1 MSNVGNVTDIIL
13 ELDKIDSLYREL
25 HTVNEKMQELPQQKE
40 KKKRK
45 HQAILNNEEKNLVEK
60 HVKQLP
66 PLYKESLKSYS
77 SGEFWVYP
85 PDHWITLKSQPD
97 ENKKEWIEMGL
108 NCEFKEK
115 FYDYFRNYDEC
126 FLSAVK
132 ECDDLYAKALA
143 RRQNNYDKIEK
154 EYAAKE
160 QDLTDR
166 KNQIEQQLNSI
177 TLIPEE
183 LFVDATRIS
192 TMLKQKRA
200 DTLKE
205 AINLALDEKR
215 KDQEEAER
223 RYEAAMRE
231 AILKEQALEN
241 RQHNEAMER
250 IAREEALAA
259 KEHTAAMERA
269 AQAQN
274 DILKKSAESQQRAA
288 SARCNTCANRFT
300 CSYEKK
306 QAYSCS
312 SYRSI

>member
-1 MSNVGNVTDIIL
+1 MSNVSNVTDIIL

-25 HTVNEKMQELPQQKE
+25 HTVNEEMQELPQQKE

-45 HQAILNNEEKNLVEK
+45 HQAILNNEEKKLVEK

-66 PLYKESLKSYS
+66 PLYQSSIESSCRM
-77 SGEFWVYP
+77 FWIDP
-85 PDHWITLKSQPD
+85 PDCWLNPKNKPD
-97 ENKKEWIEMGL
+97 EAEKKRIEGGL
-108 NCEFKEK
+108 NCEVKEK

-132 ECDDLYAKALA
+132 ECDNLYTKALA

-154 EYAAKE
+154 EYATKE
-160 QDLTDR
+160 KDLTDR
-166 KNQIEQQLNSI
+166 KNYIEQQLNSI

-183 LFVDATRIS
+183 LFADATRIS

-205 AINLALDEKR
+205 AINLAFDEKR
-215 KDQEEAER
+215 KDREEAARREEAER
-223 RYEAAMRE
+223 QEE
-231 AILKEQALEN
+231 ILWEQAYEN
-241 RQHNEAMER
+241 RKHNEAMQRAAE
-250 IAREEALAA
+250 EEARATR
-259 KEHTAAMERA
+259 EHNAAMERA